1 MWTNRTKSF
10 GFALAIT
17 AIAASAA
24 LPSQASAQEAEGG
37 FANSW
42 FWGVRAG
49 AMSVQTNV
57 QDEFAPM
64 GGLEWLITRERVGL
78 HIAVGQAFFND
89 IAVVVPD
96 ALGMASE
103 VRIQDYREASA
114 SLLAFPVQWGGL
126 RPYAGIGLALNL
138 VRRATPIGAPDAET
152 IEFIESSRSTIS
164 AKITL
169 GAQAQY
175 QNVAIF
181 GEGSV
186 LPTKREFLLNG
197 EEAVFMINAGVR
209 FNLGSAIEQFR

>member
-10 GFALAIT
+10 GFALAIS
-17 AIAASAA
+17 AFAAGAA
-24 LPSQASAQEAEGG
+24 LPSQASAQEAEAR
-37 FANSW
+37 FADSW

-49 AMSVQTNV
+49 GMSVQTNI

-64 GGLEWLITRERVGL
+64 GGLEWLITRDRFGL
-78 HIAVGQAFFND
+78 QVAVGQAFFND

-96 ALGMASE
+96 ALGMPSE

-114 SLLAFPVQWGGL
+114 SILAFPVQWGGL
-126 RPYAGIGLALNL
+126 RPYAGVGLALNM
-138 VRRATPIGAPDAET
+138 VRRATPVGSPDAQT
-152 IEFIESSRSTIS
+152 IQFIESSRSIVS

-197 EEAVFMINAGVR
+197 EEAVFMVNAGIR
-209 FNLGSAIEQFR
+209 FNLGSAIEQLR

>member
-1 MWTNRTKSF
+1 LSPVCRALWWRSLATLSRCHPTMWTNRTKSF

-96 ALGMASE
+96 ALGMPSE
-103 VRIQDYREASA
+103 V
-114 SLLAFPVQWGGL
+114 G
-126 RPYAGIGLALNL
+126 RPSP
-138 VRRATPIGAPDAET
+138 VRRYRTRAQPGASGNADW
-152 IEFIESSRSTIS
+152 RS
-164 AKITL
+164 
-169 GAQAQY
+169 GC
-175 QNVAIF
+175 
-181 GEGSV
+181 
-186 LPTKREFLLNG
+186 
-197 EEAVFMINAGVR
+197 
-209 FNLGSAIEQFR
+209 